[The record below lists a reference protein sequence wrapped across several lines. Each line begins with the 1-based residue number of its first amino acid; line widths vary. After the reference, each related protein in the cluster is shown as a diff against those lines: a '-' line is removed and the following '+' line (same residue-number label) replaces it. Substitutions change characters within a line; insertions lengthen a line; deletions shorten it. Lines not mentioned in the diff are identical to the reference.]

1 MKTQDVQQRVR
12 RWVYLTLQATYET
25 SFLLNRVQS
34 DYSICNPRAFEQI
47 ADLFAK
53 FEKVIDEID
62 NFEDEVQ
69 YQGDNRESESQV
81 S

>member
-1 MKTQDVQQRVR
+1 MSSHTFEDEYISLCKR
-12 RWVYLTLQATYET
+12 RMRLHFCSIELK
-25 SFLLNRVQS
+25 S